1 MRYPRACRTN
11 RLLRHGAN
19 QFRHILKQFRGV
31 AGRRPRREMR
41 QDNERDPTAAPWVVR
56 NEPPSGGEWE
66 IYAQHEGRAI
76 WVASAY
82 TPEDAALV
90 MAAPEMLALLEEIR
104 ADIIDGL
111 PSSHAL
117 PRIEIVL
124 SRARTKPQVT
134 P

>member
-1 MRYPRACRTN
+1 
-11 RLLRHGAN
+11 
-19 QFRHILKQFRGV
+19 
-31 AGRRPRREMR
+31 MR

-56 NEPPSGGEWE
+56 NKPSGDEWE

-76 WVASAY
+76 WVASVY

-90 MAAPEMLALLEEIR
+90 MMAPEMLTLLEEIR
-104 ADIIDGL
+104 ANIIDGL
-111 PSSHAL
+111 PSSHIL

-124 SRARTKPQVT
+124 SKARAKPQVT